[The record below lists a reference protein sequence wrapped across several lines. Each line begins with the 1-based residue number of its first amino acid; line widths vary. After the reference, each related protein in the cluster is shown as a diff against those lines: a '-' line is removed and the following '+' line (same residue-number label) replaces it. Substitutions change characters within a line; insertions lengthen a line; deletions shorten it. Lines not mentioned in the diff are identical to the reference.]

1 MRFQRILLRART
13 RSLNK
18 AEDRFWPE
26 AAEMRRFLL
35 RRGLGRHPVG
45 LVSGRRRRPMKSL
58 PPSAAQTGH
67 TVFPYPAFMKGKCG
81 INRHRFNRPEKLP
94 RNSGL
99 NPHCTEGQAPRQTQH
114 KVWTDATIDGPARW
128 ATAVNLRATVP
139 PIKRDSISASGY
151 CRFLRALVVLAFAIT
166 SFSLA

>member
-1 MRFQRILLRART
+1 
-13 RSLNK
+13 
-18 AEDRFWPE
+18 
-26 AAEMRRFLL
+26 
-35 RRGLGRHPVG
+35 
-45 LVSGRRRRPMKSL
+45 
-58 PPSAAQTGH
+58 
-67 TVFPYPAFMKGKCG
+67 MKGKCG